1 MVGLLVV
8 ACGTDERNADGGV
21 GSAPTT
27 LPSTGQTITQTS
39 DDIAPGENKSV
50 PAPIHDI
57 AISVL
62 AAKPPN
68 ATLIFTSGL
77 PDSCYEF
84 GGYELSRDG
93 DVFTLDVHNLTAV
106 GLGRPCMEIYK
117 TIEHEAIIDTQV
129 AACESYTVIANGES
143 RKVDANCP
151 AIGVGPAGDPPPE
164 ELPEENEVFAPI
176 SAVSLTIAESFPVQ
190 YFAVVQSGLP
200 NGCVRFGGYKVDRE
214 ETTIKITVTNME
226 PANPDVECDLE
237 YRTVETSIGLGRDDE
252 YEPGT
257 TYTIVVNGDVETSFT
272 STGPPPTRSPETPV
286 LEAGGPVV
294 TLGEEFNIVVG
305 ETRLIGATKIA
316 LILSEILD
324 DSRCPTDAMCVWA
337 GTAKAVV
344 NVKSPEN
351 SRLPG
356 GEDRTLELNASDP
369 TVETSVVVNT
379 SSGTYFLEFVSLE
392 PGPMT
397 TREIVQADYVATLR
411 VTKIEPVPPPSR

>member
-1 MVGLLVV
+1 MHLNTATKNAAIIVIAMVGLLVV

-129 AACESYTVIANGES
+129 AACESYTVIANGKAEKWMQIARQLAS
-143 RKVDANCP
+143 ALLEIRRQRSFQRKTRC
-151 AIGVGPAGDPPPE
+151 
-164 ELPEENEVFAPI
+164 
-176 SAVSLTIAESFPVQ
+176 SH
-190 YFAVVQSGLP
+190 
-200 NGCVRFGGYKVDRE
+200 RF
-214 ETTIKITVTNME
+214 
-226 PANPDVECDLE
+226 
-237 YRTVETSIGLGRDDE
+237 
-252 YEPGT
+252 
-257 TYTIVVNGDVETSFT
+257 
-272 STGPPPTRSPETPV
+272 
-286 LEAGGPVV
+286 
-294 TLGEEFNIVVG
+294 
-305 ETRLIGATKIA
+305 
-316 LILSEILD
+316 
-324 DSRCPTDAMCVWA
+324 
-337 GTAKAVV
+337 
-344 NVKSPEN
+344 
-351 SRLPG
+351 
-356 GEDRTLELNASDP
+356 
-369 TVETSVVVNT
+369 
-379 SSGTYFLEFVSLE
+379 
-392 PGPMT
+392 
-397 TREIVQADYVATLR
+397 LR
-411 VTKIEPVPPPSR
+411 